1 MNSKS
6 CRWARRFLSILVAG
20 STLVT
25 LNAQEL
31 TRSQDLPDSPSA
43 LMAQNG
49 TAQSQNNGSQSAPPI
64 SSAPDAQQAEP
75 VDQTQTNQ
83 PNPAQPVQ
91 SGQSQQPTQAQP
103 NQPSRPAGT
112 AVAETP
118 STTGVAASNPAG
130 AAIAPAK
137 PHRVRIFL
145 ISLGAIAGAGVALG
159 AVAALSSAS
168 PSRPPGAH

>member
-1 MNSKS
+1 MNCES
-6 CRWARRFLSILVAG
+6 CRWARRILSILVAG

-31 TRSQDLPDSPSA
+31 THSQDLPDSPGA
-43 LMAQNG
+43 LVAQNG
-49 TAQSQNNGSQSAPPI
+49 TAQTQNSGGQAAAPT
-64 SSAPDAQQAEP
+64 SSAPTGQQTPPADQNQTTQPNSAQPA
-75 VDQTQTNQ
+75 QTNQ
-83 PNPAQPVQ
+83 SQTTSTQP
-91 SGQSQQPTQAQP
+91 SQL
-103 NQPSRPAGT
+103 SRPAGT

-168 PSRPPGAH
+168 PSRPPGAR

>member
-1 MNSKS
+1 MKSES

-25 LNAQEL
+25 VSAQEL
-31 TRSQDLPDSPSA
+31 TRSQDLPDSPGA
-43 LMAQNG
+43 LVAQNG
-49 TAQSQNNGSQSAPPI
+49 TAPSQNNGGQSA
-64 SSAPDAQQAEP
+64 APNSPAPEVQQATP
-75 VDQTQTNQ
+75 ADQTQTTQ
-83 PNPAQPVQ
+83 PDSAQPAPTN
-91 SGQSQQPTQAQP
+91 QSQSTPVQQ
-103 NQPSRPAGT
+103 NQTARPAGT

-159 AVAALSSAS
+159 AVAALSSGS

>member
-1 MNSKS
+1 MQSES
-6 CRWARRFLSILVAG
+6 CRWARRFLSLLLAG
-20 STLVT
+20 STLVS

-31 TRSQDLPDSPSA
+31 TRSQDLPDSPGA
-43 LMAQNG
+43 LVAQNG
-49 TAQSQNNGSQSAPPI
+49 TPQSQESSGQATAPASPAASGQQAPAADQAQASPQNSTQAAQPAQSQ
-64 SSAPDAQQAEP
+64 
-75 VDQTQTNQ
+75 TT
-83 PNPAQPVQ
+83 PAQ
-91 SGQSQQPTQAQP
+91 SS
-103 NQPSRPAGT
+103 QPSRPAGT

-168 PSRPPGAH
+168 PSRPPGAR

>member
-1 MNSKS
+1 MNSES

-31 TRSQDLPDSPSA
+31 TRSQELPDSPSA
-43 LMAQNG
+43 LVAQNAA
-49 TAQSQNNGSQSAPPI
+49 AQSQSHSGQTAAPV
-64 SSAPDAQQAEP
+64 SSAPNGQQAAP
-75 VDQTQTNQ
+75 ADQTQTNQ
-83 PNPAQPVQ
+83 TNPAQPAQ
-91 SGQSQQPTQAQP
+91 SGQSQQPTPTPPSQA
-103 NQPSRPAGT
+103 SRPAGT